1 MIFKFENFNIQL
13 ALALSAASALIYEI
27 VVTNVLFFYFIESS
41 YSIATVLGVF
51 LFGLGTGSLLIYFL
65 SPKIKNK
72 ILFLF

>member
-1 MIFKFENFNIQL
+1 MVFKFENFNIQL

-51 LFGLGTGSLLIYFL
+51 CLVSEQVLY
-65 SPKIKNK
+65 
-72 ILFLF
+72 